1 MMAWGMVPDTS
12 SGEVSVALRMGLR
25 IIPRQP
31 LLQTEGTE
39 EDSYESIG
47 ETNKQ
52 SGRCHHVSEA

>member
-1 MMAWGMVPDTS
+1 MAWGMVPDTS

-39 EDSYESIG
+39 EDSYVSIG

-52 SGRCHHVSEA
+52 SGRCHHVPEA